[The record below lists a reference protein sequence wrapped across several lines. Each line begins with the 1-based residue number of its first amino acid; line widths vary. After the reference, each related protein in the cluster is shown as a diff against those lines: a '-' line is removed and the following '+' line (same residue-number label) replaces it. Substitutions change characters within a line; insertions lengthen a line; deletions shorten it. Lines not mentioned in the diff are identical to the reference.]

1 MELKAVATK
10 ELAQRTG
17 ASVGRLVH
25 EALRSPGGPP
35 FPPEERMPVTEAL
48 LARLVRLAHVDMNGL
63 TAVRPGYR
71 EVARQLRRKARND
84 PSLSAEAA
92 SFVDL
97 VTDWLCLQFTVLPCQ
112 PAARTPHDWSQLLA
126 ELIIKLDELA
136 PGGGLPDLRD
146 ARFHRHYLT
155 YVAKRHGQLTIYG
168 VDLVNSP
175 SKWPL
180 EVAYLSLEVSAPK
193 TDWLLTTNELTVGVD
208 DHRPLSP
215 LPADQVLAHHDR
227 VLLRGV
233 AGSGKTTLVQWLAVS
248 ATRADPDGAMSH
260 LYGRVPLVMP
270 LRTLT
275 RHGEPLPAPDGFLG
289 ASGCPIAETQPEGW
303 TDRVLTQGRGLV
315 LIDGIDE
322 IPEAERDRARTW
334 LSELIAAYPD
344 NRWLVTSR
352 PSAVQDDWLAA
363 DGFTELTLSAMSPA
377 AVATFIAHW
386 HKAAATG
393 NADED
398 NQLTAYEQQLLTA
411 IRSKTDLGRLATNP
425 LMCGLIC
432 ALHRDRRGYL
442 PQGRKELYE
451 AALAMLLT
459 RRDRERAVLTTGGA
473 ELQQEPQT
481 QLLQRLAY
489 WLIRNGRTEMDRDR
503 AEQIVADMLPAVPS
517 AAALGDAK
525 AVFRHL
531 LDRTGL
537 LREPAPDAVDFI
549 HRTFQDYLG
558 ARAAVEIWDIGLL
571 VEHAVDDQWEDVIR
585 MAVAHARPRERAEIL
600 QGLLAKGDACEKGR
614 ERSRVFLLAAACL
627 EHATELDPKVRGAVE
642 ERAATLIPPTTPQ
655 EAEALAAVGP
665 LVLDLLPG
673 PEGLTEATALRV
685 VTTAVRVASDTAIPY
700 LARFARHRSPSVRY
714 LLTTC
719 WSKFDAE
726 QYARQVIAHVPP
738 EGAILQVE
746 SPAQVRELRSM
757 GGRPLVFFR
766 GALPQHEIA
775 AYVAEVQP
783 TDVTIGGN
791 PELTDLSSLAEATGL
806 ISLSVM
812 DCPRLIGVDNLRGLK
827 LQWLTL
833 ERLGRHLD
841 LGPLATLDHLQMLS
855 FALPGHGLWSMAM
868 LPTHAP
874 LRWLNLGLRTPAPED
889 GLFGLS
895 RFAEL
900 RTLMLSPAASPSS
913 TAEWSELHR
922 LGELFTLR
930 LSAASLQL
938 CPPATTFTTV
948 SRLTLDTDPSEQP
961 NLVRLPAQFP
971 AVTHLALAA
980 TFDSRP
986 DWDLTPLKDLPA
998 LQQLT
1003 LPPSGVH
1010 TLALDQLPSHIQIK

>member
-1 MELKAVATK
+1 M
-10 ELAQRTG
+10 
-17 ASVGRLVH
+17 RLVH
-25 EALRSPGGPP
+25 
-35 FPPEERMPVTEAL
+35 
-48 LARLVRLAHVDMNGL
+48 LADVDMNAL
-63 TAVRPGYR
+63 TALRPGYR
-71 EVARQLRRKARND
+71 DIARQLRRKAGHD

-97 VTDWLCLQFTVLPCQ
+97 VTDWLCLQFTTLLSQ
-112 PAARTPHDWSQLLA
+112 PSALAPRDWSQLLA
-126 ELIIKLDELA
+126 ELIAKLDELTHSS
-136 PGGGLPDLRD
+136 GLPDLHD
-146 ARFHRHYLT
+146 ARFHRDYLA

-208 DHRPLSP
+208 GHRPLAP

-275 RHGEPLPAPDGFLG
+275 RHGEPLPAPDGFLR
-289 ASGCPIAETQPEGW
+289 ASGCPLAETQPEGW
-303 TDRVLTQGRGLV
+303 TDRVLAQGRGLV

-334 LSELIAAYPD
+334 LRELIAAHPG

-386 HKAAATG
+386 HRAAAAG
-393 NADED
+393 NTDED
-398 NQLTAYEQQLLTA
+398 AQLSAYEQQLLTA

-451 AALAMLLT
+451 AALAMLLA
-459 RRDRERAVLTTGGA
+459 RRDRERAVLTTGGV

-503 AEQIVADMLPAVPS
+503 AEQIVADILPAVPS

-600 QGLLAKGDACEKGR
+600 QGLLAKGDACEEGR

-627 EHATELDPKVRGAVE
+627 EHATELDPGVRGAVE
-642 ERAATLIPPTTPQ
+642 ERAATLVPPRTAQ
-655 EAEALAAVGP
+655 AAEALVAVGP

-673 PEGLTEATALRV
+673 PEGLDDATALAV
-685 VTTAVRVASDTAIPY
+685 VTTAARVASETAIPY
-700 LARFARHRSPSVRY
+700 LAQFAQHRSWQVRSR
-714 LLTTC
+714 LAEC
-719 WSKFDAE
+719 WESFDAE
-726 QYARQVIAHVPP
+726 QYAKEVLAHVPP
-738 EGAILQVE
+738 DRVVFPVTTPEQLRA
-746 SPAQVRELRSM
+746 LRSL
-757 GGRPLVFFR
+757 GGRPRVSFR
-766 GALPQHEIA
+766 GSLPAREMA
-775 AYVAEVQP
+775 KYVAETQP
-783 TDVTIGGN
+783 TVVSIGRN
-791 PELTDLSSLAEATGL
+791 PALTDLSPLAEAARL
-806 ISLSVM
+806 VDLSLGN
-812 DCPRLIGVDNLRGLK
+812 CPRLADLGDLRGPGLR
-827 LQWLTL
+827 WLTIQHL
-833 ERLGRHLD
+833 SPDLD
-841 LGPLATLDHLQMLS
+841 LRPLATLDRLQLLELS
-855 FALPGHGLWSMAM
+855 LPEVGTWSMAM
-868 LPTHAP
+868 LPARAP
-874 LRWLNLGLRTPAPED
+874 LHRLGLGLRTPASEV
-889 GLFGLS
+889 GLIGLS
-895 RFAEL
+895 RFEGL
-900 RTLMLSPAASPSS
+900 RNLTLSPAAGPSS
-913 TAEWSELHR
+913 AAEWSELWKLR
-922 LGELFTLR
+922 ELMTLR
-930 LSAASLQL
+930 LSAASLPL
-938 CPPATTFTTV
+938 CPSATTFPRVT
-948 SRLTLDTDPSEQP
+948 RLTLDVNANEPP
-961 NLVRLPAQFP
+961 NLACLPALFP
-971 AVTHLALAA
+971 ALTHLVLVTPFA
-980 TFDSRP
+980 TRP
-986 DWDLTPLKDLPA
+986 DWDLSPLKDLPELRQIA
-998 LQQLT
+998 L
-1003 LPPSGVH
+1003 PHNDVRVRGR
-1010 TLALDQLPSHIQIK
+1010 AQLPHRVQIK